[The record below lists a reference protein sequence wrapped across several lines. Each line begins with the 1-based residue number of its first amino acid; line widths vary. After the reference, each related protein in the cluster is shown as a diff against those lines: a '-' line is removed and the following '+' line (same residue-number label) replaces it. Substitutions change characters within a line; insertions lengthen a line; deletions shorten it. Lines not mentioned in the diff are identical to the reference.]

1 MTALTI
7 EKLTKNCSGIK
18 DIKNCHGSTKFSNFQ
33 LPQFVRHRKKAK
45 DLNQVQRY
53 WRTLARDTP
62 SCDLISVFFACNRV
76 LTSDSVKSLI
86 KLDHLILYDI
96 CLTARLL
103 ALKNFTTTPS
113 EIDTCLVHFEP
124 YAYFTAR
131 VTMHFSMK
139 L

>member
-33 LPQFVRHRKKAK
+33 LPRFVRHRNKAK

-53 WRTLARDTP
+53 CRTLAGDTP
-62 SCDLISVFFACNRV
+62 SCDLISVFFSCNRV

-86 KLDHLILYDI
+86 KLDDLNLYDI

-103 ALKNFTTTPS
+103 ALKN
-113 EIDTCLVHFEP
+113 
-124 YAYFTAR
+124 AR
-131 VTMHFSMK
+131 PRLLK
-139 L
+139 LTHVSSISNPTHILLRELQCSSQ